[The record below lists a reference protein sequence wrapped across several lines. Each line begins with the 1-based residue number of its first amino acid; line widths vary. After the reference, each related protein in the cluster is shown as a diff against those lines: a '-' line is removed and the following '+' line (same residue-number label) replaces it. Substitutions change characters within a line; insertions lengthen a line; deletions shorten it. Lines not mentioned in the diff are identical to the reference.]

1 MIFCTN
7 LNTSLEV
14 FHLLKHPFYKLWNEG
29 LLKHEILQIY
39 VKEYY
44 HHVSAFPRYISQ
56 IHALCDK
63 IQERQIL
70 LENLID
76 EEKGDDNHPELWL
89 RFAEGIGVSRESI
102 PNFPELVSTCK
113 LVEGYLELVR
123 TDYPTGLGAL
133 YAYERQ
139 TPEVAASKMDGLK
152 KHYGIQDN
160 KTLQFFS
167 VHQEADKWHTEQLV
181 SLIKSLNKND
191 QQKVFYGA
199 KEGAKLL
206 WFFLDGMMKMVEC
219 HAC

>member
-1 MIFCTN
+1 M
-7 LNTSLEV
+7 
-14 FHLLKHPFYKLWNEG
+14 
-29 LLKHEILQIY
+29 
-39 VKEYY
+39 
-44 HHVSAFPRYISQ
+44 
-56 IHALCDK
+56 
-63 IQERQIL
+63 
-70 LENLID
+70 
-76 EEKGDDNHPELWL
+76 
-89 RFAEGIGVSRESI
+89 
-102 PNFPELVSTCK
+102 
-113 LVEGYLELVR
+113 R

-139 TPEVAASKMDGLK
+139 TPEVAASKIDGLK